1 MIWNYAPFPATH
13 HAGLVWHLASSW
25 YTAWRAGLWG
35 SEWTSPPPSQNMG
48 QVNGRSEWTS
58 PPPSQKMSFD
68 EPEKYLGKQA
78 GVIME

>member
-1 MIWNYAPFPATH
+1 
-13 HAGLVWHLASSW
+13 
-25 YTAWRAGLWG
+25 
-35 SEWTSPPPSQNMG
+35 MG